1 MKHNNIVL
9 ETLIVGHTGTNCY
22 LLGCAKTKEA
32 VIIDPGAD
40 ALKIKQIIGQ
50 NQLLPKYII
59 NTHGHADHMGANK
72 DFDLPIYIHKLDADF
87 LISPKKNLSV
97 FFGAWIKSP
106 KATRLLEEGDKLNIG
121 DITLDVL
128 HTPGHTPGGICL
140 KMDSVIFTGDTLFC
154 GGVGRT
160 DFDYASE
167 EELFKSIK
175 EKLLVLPKDTVIYPG
190 HGPSSTIKEET
201 SYI

>member
-9 ETLIVGHTGTNCY
+9 ETLIVGHTETNCY